1 MERVGNKE
9 ITEWQLEERMEN
21 RLEEDKRQER
31 SGRTA
36 ERREVVFLID
46 D

>member
-21 RLEEDKRQER
+21 RLEEDKQQER